1 MPSRG
6 FFRFV
11 RITALLVVL
20 FFVGMNSYLTKLRTT
35 DWNDT
40 LWMVVYPINGD
51 GSKRTQRY
59 IDSLSENTY
68 NRIESF
74 LTKEAQ
80 RYGQSIAEPVTVKLA
95 PQVDSLPPQP
105 PANGNTLAIM
115 LWSLQLRYWSYK
127 NGDYDG
133 PQPDVRMFV
142 VYHDPEK
149 NQSLAHSLGLQK
161 GMIGVVNAFAGRKL
175 AERNNV
181 VIAHEFLHTLGA
193 TDKYSDATNQP
204 VYPEGYAEP
213 DRKPLYPQRRAEIM
227 GGRIPLSDRHSVMP
241 KSVASSNIGD
251 RTAAEINWIN

>member
-6 FFRFV
+6 FFRFI
-11 RITALLVVL
+11 RITILLLIL
-20 FFVGMNSYLTKLRTT
+20 FFVGMNSYLTKLRST

-51 GSKRTQRY
+51 GSKRTQAY
-59 IDSLSENTY
+59 IDRLSENTY
-68 NRIESF
+68 DRIESF
-74 LTKEAQ
+74 IAGEAQ
-80 RYGQSIAEPVTVKLA
+80 RYGQSIDEPVTVRLA
-95 PQVDSLPPQP
+95 PQVSKVP
-105 PANGNTLAIM
+105 PAPPVNGSTLSIM
-115 LWSLQLRYWSYK
+115 LWSLKLRYWSYR

-142 VYHDPEK
+142 VYHDPTV

-175 AERNNV
+175 EQRNNV

-193 TDKYSDATNQP
+193 TDKYNDATNQP
-204 VYPEGYAEP
+204 IYPDGYAEP
-213 DRKPLYPQRRAEIM
+213 GMKPLYPQRKAEIM

-241 KSVASSNIGD
+241 KSVASSSIGE
-251 RTAAEINWIN
+251 RTAAEINWIQ